1 MWKKQIKYLKMFL
14 MVLSFIL
21 LFVLF
26 FGKENLFIALT
37 AVITVT
43 TMFGD
48 DYTINPVHNTLYFIG
63 VELFVG
69 LGAYFAGLNPFLGAI
84 VTLIVSFFIY
94 FMFTYDTKPTKA
106 LGFIQLYLFLLYQ
119 PVSTN
124 ELPKRILALIF
135 GGIVIM
141 ILYYILTRYNFNNV
155 FKKSIDNCINLLI
168 ENLNEL
174 SNTGR
179 IEKDNI
185 EKVALLTKELEIKV
199 HERIELDK
207 NNRYSLYVKE
217 LVVIFLKRIETLS
230 SETIKREVNKDII
243 KKSIDLLK
251 DIQMFIEEGNKE
263 NLSYKL
269 KEYYNYLDSFRLRDD
284 LDRYSYYT
292 VKLSVKEFLQGLD
305 VKEEEV
311 KRYTTYGVNFLKAS
325 KEELQS
331 FRRSL
336 KIRSLRLNLAVKAA
350 ITLSFSVFI
359 VNYFNIFQGKWALY
373 TISLLLIPYAEQSN
387 KKAKARIVGTII
399 GAILFNIIFYFVQS
413 NIILILAFIVICIY
427 LSMFIVPYKIRC
439 IFITLNALLM
449 AGLMDPSHT
458 PYYVLSEYRVFFIL
472 AASIIVAIVMNYVFP
487 YKMKDE
493 TNKAVKTYVYL
504 NEKILY
510 GLIENNLDKEKLV
523 YSFLESYSIWKKINY
538 NNKEIKSDNIKELLI
553 LQNDFIAYINF
564 LIKSSIIKNNKDLF
578 KKSFNDFKNY
588 MKKKDLENLV
598 IEDLDKAKTEDE
610 RLILVLIYKL
620 FNVIE
625 KMKKLSELICK

>member
-84 VTLIVSFFIY
+84 VTLIVSFFVY

-168 ENLNEL
+168 KNLNEL

-185 EKVALLTKELEIKV
+185 EKVALLIKELEIKV

-230 SETIKREVNKDII
+230 SETIEREVNKDII
-243 KKSIDLLK
+243 QKSIELLK

-305 VKEEEV
+305 VKEEEI
-311 KRYTTYGVNFLKAS
+311 KRYMTYGVNFFKTS

-336 KIRSLRLNLAVKAA
+336 KITSLRLNLAIKAA
-350 ITLSFSVFI
+350 ITLSFSMFI

-413 NIILILAFIVICIY
+413 NIILILVFIVICIY

-523 YSFLESYSIWKKINY
+523 YFFHESYSIWKKINY

-553 LQNDFIAYINF
+553 LQNEFISYINF
-564 LIKSSIIKNNKDLF
+564 LIKSPIIKNNKDLF
-578 KKSFNDFKNY
+578 EKSFNDFKNY
-588 MKKKDLENLV
+588 MKKKDFENLV
-598 IEDLDKAKTEDE
+598 IEDLDKSKTEDE
-610 RLILVLIYKL
+610 RLILLLIYKL

>member
-1 MWKKQIKYLKMFL
+1 MWKKQIKYLKIFL

-84 VTLIVSFFIY
+84 VTLIVSFFVY

-168 ENLNEL
+168 KNLNEL

-179 IEKDNI
+179 IEKYNI

-230 SETIKREVNKDII
+230 SETIEREVNKDII

-305 VKEEEV
+305 VKEEEI
-311 KRYTTYGVNFLKAS
+311 KRYTTYGVNFFKTS

-336 KIRSLRLNLAVKAA
+336 KITSLRLNLAIKAA

-413 NIILILAFIVICIY
+413 NIILILVFIVICIY

-523 YSFLESYSIWKKINY
+523 YSFHESYSIWKKINY

-553 LQNDFIAYINF
+553 LQNDFISYINF
-564 LIKSSIIKNNKDLF
+564 LIKSPIIKNNKDLF
-578 KKSFNDFKNY
+578 EKSFNDFKNY
-588 MKKKDLENLV
+588 MKKKDFENLV
-598 IEDLDKAKTEDE
+598 IEDLDKSKTEDE
-610 RLILVLIYKL
+610 RLILLLIYKL

>member
-207 NNRYSLYVKE
+207 NNRYSLYLKE

-305 VKEEEV
+305 VKEEEI

>member
-207 NNRYSLYVKE
+207 NNRYSLYLKE

-305 VKEEEV
+305 VKEEEI

-588 MKKKDLENLV
+588 MKKKDFENLV

>member
-207 NNRYSLYVKE
+207 NNRYSLYLKE

-251 DIQMFIEEGNKE
+251 DIQMFIEEENNE

-305 VKEEEV
+305 VKEEEI

-588 MKKKDLENLV
+588 MKKKDFENLV

>member
-1 MWKKQIKYLKMFL
+1 MWKKQIKYLKMFF

-305 VKEEEV
+305 VKEEEI
-311 KRYTTYGVNFLKAS
+311 KRYTTYGVNFFKAS

-413 NIILILAFIVICIY
+413 NIILILVFIVICIY

-472 AASIIVAIVMNYVFP
+472 VASIIVAIVMNYVFP

-588 MKKKDLENLV
+588 MKKKDFENLV